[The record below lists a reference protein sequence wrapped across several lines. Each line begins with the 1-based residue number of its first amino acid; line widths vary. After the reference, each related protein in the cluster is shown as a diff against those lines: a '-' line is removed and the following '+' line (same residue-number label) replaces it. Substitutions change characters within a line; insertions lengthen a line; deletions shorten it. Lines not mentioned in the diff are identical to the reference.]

1 MKHLEAGLMAGVV
14 VLAVVALAYLVI
26 MLIIAMG
33 PPAWLLLGLFIGV
46 TIVAAIIDWKT
57 EKKT

>member
-1 MKHLEAGLMAGVV
+1 MKHLEAGLFAGVV
-14 VLAVVALAYLVI
+14 VLAVAACAYLVI

-33 PPAWLLLGLFIGV
+33 PPAWILLGLFVGV

-57 EKKT
+57 EKK